1 MQYLSIFTPDAK
13 TGGQPP
19 ANDHMAAMGKL
30 IEEMTKNGTLVTTGA
45 LHPMSKGGAIV
56 RSEAGKFTVT
66 DGPFAESKELIV
78 GFAILN
84 YESREAAIEGSKQFL
99 KVAGSGVT
107 ELRQII

>member
-1 MQYLSIFTPDAK
+1 MKYLSIFTPDAK
-13 TGGQPP
+13 TSGQPP

-30 IEEMTKNGTLVTTGA
+30 IEEWTKNGTLITTGA
-45 LHPMSKGGAIV
+45 LRPISEGGFSV

-84 YESREAAIEGSKQFL
+84 YESRDAAIEGVKQFL
-99 KVAGSGVT
+99 SVAGGGVT
-107 ELRQII
+107 ELRQIM